1 MFHSRTEPSFTFYFQ
16 FFSQINWSA
25 EEDEFRKLAFGELP
39 RFTLSDDETLHAFE
53 EKSIWEIA
61 PNNNPLYE
69 AENKKLEIKG
79 TKKTNINL
87 GRSFESPFKRFS
99 FFPEYFLPKLAGG
112 LVLEVGALCVCSF
125 FVRLFNHPFD
135 RVLIC

>member
-1 MFHSRTEPSFTFYFQ
+1 LFFHFICDLSLP

-61 PNNNPLYE
+61 PNNNPLFG
-69 AENKKLEIKG
+69 AESKIMDIKG
-79 TKKTNINL
+79 TKKTTITD
-87 GRSFESPFKRFS
+87 GKYKR
-99 FFPEYFLPKLAGG
+99 
-112 LVLEVGALCVCSF
+112 
-125 FVRLFNHPFD
+125 
-135 RVLIC
+135 